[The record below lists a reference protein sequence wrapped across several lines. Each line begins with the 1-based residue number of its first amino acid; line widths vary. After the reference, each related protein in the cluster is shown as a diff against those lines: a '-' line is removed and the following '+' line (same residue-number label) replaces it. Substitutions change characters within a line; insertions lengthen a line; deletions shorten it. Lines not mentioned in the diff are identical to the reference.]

1 MRHLLLAFAAAVLL
15 AVPSGAA
22 PGDAFPDLQFDGLL
36 APGDYPHLGLSE
48 GRGAFAL
55 SQVPGEL
62 LVLEFFNR
70 YCLTCQRQAADLE
83 AFFRATAEGDLAGR
97 VRLLAVGVGNR
108 DRELRAFRQEFGATY
123 PLTADPTFERFLA
136 LGDVGVT
143 PFTVFLT
150 RRGGQWTLA
159 DHHLGAQGEVG
170 LLARSRVL
178 LQGAT
183 AAHGGLPGDER
194 DFHPPLGL
202 TGEEQAAKAKEFLER
217 VAGQAVAVDVM
228 SAASKIQVY
237 RALDAGGRPTGLY
250 ARIASRDPVCDVC
263 HAVHFVFAFDREG
276 RVRGYE
282 PLHVTKFGN
291 ELWSPADNER
301 LWTRLADR
309 PLRTLE
315 FDADVDAVT
324 SATMSSALIFD
335 EIRRAAA
342 LLPALAKP
350 EPPARPER

>member
-1 MRHLLLAFAAAVLL
+1 MRRSWIALAVAVLF
-15 AVPSGAA
+15 ACPSGAA
-22 PGDAFPDLQFDGLL
+22 PGDAFPDLRFDGLL
-36 APGDYPHLGLSE
+36 APEDYPRLGLPD
-48 GRGAFAL
+48 GQGAFSL
-55 SQVPGEL
+55 SQVPGDL

-70 YCLTCQRQAADLE
+70 YCLTCQRQATDLE
-83 AFFRATAEGDLAGR
+83 AFFRAVAEGGLAGR

-108 DRELRAFRQEFGATY
+108 TRELKAFRQEFGLTY

-150 RRGGQWTLA
+150 RRGGQWTLI
-159 DHHLGAQGEVG
+159 DHHRGGQGDVA

-178 LQGAT
+178 LRGGT
-183 AAHGGLPGDER
+183 EPGGGLPGDER

-202 TGEEQAAKAKEFLER
+202 SDAEQETRARDFLAR
-217 VAGQAVAVDVM
+217 VAGAPVTVEVVTPTPKAR
-228 SAASKIQVY
+228 VY
-237 RALDAGGRPTGLY
+237 RALDAAGTPTGLF

-263 HAVHFVFAFDREG
+263 HAVHFLFAFDREG
-276 RVRGYE
+276 RARGYE

-291 ELWSPADNER
+291 EPWSPGDNER
-301 LWTRLADR
+301 LRARLVNR
-309 PLRTLE
+309 ELKGLE
-315 FDADVDAVT
+315 FDAEVDAVT

-342 LLPALAKP
+342 LLPALA
-350 EPPARPER
+350 PP